1 MKKYGVKRGK
11 FHGRSK
17 LIRVFDTYEQ
27 AESWIKEN
35 IKEIKIN
42 EHYYIDIVKE
52 VRHGTC

>member
-11 FHGRSK
+11 FHGHSK
-17 LIRVFDTYEQ
+17 FIRVFDTYEQ
-27 AESWIKEN
+27 AEAWIKEN

-52 VRHGTC
+52 VRNDS